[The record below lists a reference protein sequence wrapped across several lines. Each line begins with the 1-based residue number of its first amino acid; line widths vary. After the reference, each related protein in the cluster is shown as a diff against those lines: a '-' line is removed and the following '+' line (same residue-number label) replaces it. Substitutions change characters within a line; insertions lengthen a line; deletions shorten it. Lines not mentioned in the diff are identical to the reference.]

1 MVDSKHLGSID
12 SRCSAKWARTHPPE
26 GAAGRVRFSL
36 LVHYRQGQ
44 RVTRPAVSVRG
55 GSNTRPW
62 RRRKSSLLDV
72 LHGLLLLLIRRWAFK
87 SVFLRSNSL
96 NLREIFVFPA
106 QFALLSFSANGRF
119 YVKRERSSSASSHHR
134 FPGKRLKTSLK
145 STTWE
150 CRRKPEINL
159 IY

>member
-55 GSNTRPW
+55 GSNTRPR

-87 SVFLRSNSL
+87 SVFYVLTPWICGRF
-96 NLREIFVFPA
+96 FVFPA
-106 QFALLSFSANGRF
+106 QFSLLSFSANGRF